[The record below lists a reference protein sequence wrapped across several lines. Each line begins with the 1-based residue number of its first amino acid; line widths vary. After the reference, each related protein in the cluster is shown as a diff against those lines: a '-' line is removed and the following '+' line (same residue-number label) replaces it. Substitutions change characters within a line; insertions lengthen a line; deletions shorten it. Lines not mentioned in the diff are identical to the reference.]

1 MGGSMTEYTVIRS
14 RRRTLALQVTREAQ
28 VVVRAPMH
36 ASREEIHRFVSAHE
50 DWLAAHITRQAQ
62 HLAQHP
68 PLSPQEQ
75 EHLRQK
81 ARQLLPPLVHQWAQ
95 HMGVE
100 PTGMKITSARSRFG
114 SCSGKNSLCFSLY
127 LMEYPPQAVEA
138 VVVHELAH
146 ILHKNHGPDFYALVR
161 QTLPD
166 YDARIR
172 LLRS

>member
-1 MGGSMTEYTVIRS
+1 MGGAMTEYTVIRS

-62 HLAQHP
+62 YLAQHP

-127 LMEYPPQAVEA
+127 LMEYPPLAVEA

-146 ILHKNHGPDFYALVR
+146 ILHKNHSPDFYALVR